1 MVLYVGMKVLFLQDV
16 KGSGRKGEILEVSDG
31 YARNFLLPKNLVK
44 IATKELTLQT
54 RQAEEKEIKLMEQEL
69 KTNQKKASQIDGRE
83 IEIKAKASATGTLY
97 SAIGSDTIANEIKKQ
112 LKSNVKSEQVLLSKP
127 IKEIGEHK
135 VKIKFGHGLE
145 AEVQVTVSQ

>member
-16 KGSGRKGEILEVSDG
+16 RGTGRKGEILEVSDG
-31 YARNFLLPKNLVK
+31 YARNFLLPKNLAK
-44 IATKELTLQT
+44 IATKELTVQVK
-54 RQAEEKEIKLMEQEL
+54 QAEEKEMKLMEQEL
-69 KTNQKKASQIDGRE
+69 KVNQKKASQIDGRE

-97 SAIGSDTIANEIKKQ
+97 SAIGSDMIVTEIKKQ
-112 LKSNVKSEQVLLSKP
+112 LKSNIEPEQVLLFKP